1 MDSSQYVKWPAAY
14 KRYLTVDYCYIKTI
28 KDDYTLTMMTIV
40 KKEKEEIKKQKIT
53 SLARK

>member
-40 KKEKEEIKKQKIT
+40 KKRRRRNQEAENNKFG
-53 SLARK
+53 